1 MREEPAYRVFDYE
14 CPHCG
19 AKYRHA
25 NSVRLHPDHQICPE
39 CGKSG
44 AVEPAPVIRLAGKAS
59 QVFSYMALL
68 ARYRG
73 NTTLGELANEEL
85 CSQ

>member
-1 MREEPAYRVFDYE
+1 MREEPEYQVFEYD

-19 AKYRHA
+19 HHYEEA
-25 NSVRLHPDHQICPE
+25 NSVKKHPDHQTCPK

-44 AVEPAPVIRLAGKAS
+44 KAEPAPVIRLTGKAK

-68 ARYRG
+68 AKYRG
-73 NTTLGELANEEL
+73 NTTLGELRKCQNWR
-85 CSQ
+85 